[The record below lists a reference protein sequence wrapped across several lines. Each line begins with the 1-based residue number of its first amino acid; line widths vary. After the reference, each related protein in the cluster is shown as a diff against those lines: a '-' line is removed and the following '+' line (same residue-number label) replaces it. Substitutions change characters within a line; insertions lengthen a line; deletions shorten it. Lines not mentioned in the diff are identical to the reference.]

1 MSEKW
6 SKPVEVAFG
15 VSGYRTVTGP
25 FDAMI
30 VLTDLWPKRSGLRFI
45 KARNA
50 CSAAIAG
57 RIGAEDARREFLAA
71 AEEAEL
77 STH

>member
-1 MSEKW
+1 MSAKW
-6 SKPVEVAFG
+6 SRPIEVGFG

-30 VLTDLWPKRSGLRFI
+30 VLTDLWPNKSGLRFI

-50 CSAAIAG
+50 CKAALEG
-57 RIGAEDARREFLAA
+57 RADAEAALSEFLAA
-71 AEEAEL
+71 AEEADL
-77 STH
+77 TTH

>member
-6 SKPVEVAFG
+6 DKPIEVGFG

-30 VLTDLWPKRSGLRFI
+30 VLTDLWPKRSGQRFI

-50 CSAAIAG
+50 CRAAIAG
-57 RIGAEDARREFLAA
+57 RIDVEDARREFLAA